1 MNSNFLKFVREYMV
15 LLVRVKSDCLTFDSI
30 FLVFSNKCVGSSS
43 NQFMVYCKVYIDN
56 VSSAPYRLL
65 IRNSN
70 KAVKDSTWF
79 KLKCF
84 LSCNRNLKCKI
95 PFLVLVLCEK
105 PRSMEL
111 RQGMVLI
118 EVKMTAHF
126 KIFIVF
132 TQKCV
137 YINQRHL

>member
-1 MNSNFLKFVREYMV
+1 MV

-70 KAVKDSTWF
+70 KAVKDST
-79 KLKCF
+79 
-84 LSCNRNLKCKI
+84 
-95 PFLVLVLCEK
+95 
-105 PRSMEL
+105 
-111 RQGMVLI
+111 
-118 EVKMTAHF
+118 
-126 KIFIVF
+126 
-132 TQKCV
+132 
-137 YINQRHL
+137 